1 MTTPR
6 LWCALLLGLQSAA
19 PAAPAPVEPI
29 GALLDAFKTHDVVG
43 LSAGE
48 SHGDV
53 RGPAF
58 VVSLI
63 RDPRFA
69 ATSIDIV
76 MENGN
81 SRYQAVMDRFTS
93 GDDVPY
99 AELRR
104 VWDDTTQP
112 QVTAGGG
119 EIPEIYR
126 ALREVNRTLPP
137 ARWHRALA
145 GDPPI
150 EWERVAT
157 PADFRTWLER
167 RDTNGADVVRR
178 EAIANGRHA
187 LLFYGAGHLQRRQQA
202 TNYVMTDPLAETVVS
217 LLAGAGAKTLVVT
230 TIGERD
236 AVRGWPVPSLAFIRG
251 TTLGAENVPQGSL
264 PRVSIRN
271 GAFVPIP
278 REQWMELRMEEQ
290 IDAVL
295 YLGPASTRRL
305 APLPASIC
313 ADRAF
318 VDVHLRRMAL
328 AGLPPSE
335 PARLK
340 SLCGLE

>member
-1 MTTPR
+1 MTR
-6 LWCALLLGLQSAA
+6 HGLWCALLVGLQSAA
-19 PAAPAPVEPI
+19 PAVPAPVEPI
-29 GALLDAFKTHDVVG
+29 GALLDAFKTYDVVG

-48 SHGDV
+48 GHGDV

-69 ATSIDIV
+69 ATSIDVV

-81 SRYQAVMDRFTS
+81 SRYQDVMDRFTS

-99 AELRR
+99 ADLRR

-112 QVTAGGG
+112 QVTTGDG
-119 EIPEIYR
+119 EIPEVYR
-126 ALREVNRTLPP
+126 ALRDVNRTLPP
-137 ARWHRALA
+137 ARWHRALL

-157 PADFRTWLER
+157 AADFRTWLER
-167 RDTNGADVVRR
+167 RDPSGADVVRR
-178 EAIANGRHA
+178 EAIAKGRHA
-187 LLFYGAGHLQRRQQA
+187 LLFYGSGHLQRRQQA
-202 TNYVMTDPLAETVVS
+202 TNYVMTNPLAETVVS
-217 LLAGAGAKTLVVT
+217 LLAGAGVKTLVVT

-264 PRVSIRN
+264 PRVSIQN

-278 REQWMELRMEEQ
+278 RDQWVELRMEEQ

-305 APLPASIC
+305 APPPTSIC
-313 ADRAF
+313 ADRAW
-318 VDVHLRRMAL
+318 VDVRLKRMAL
-328 AGLPPSE
+328 AGVPPSE
-335 PARLK
+335 AAQLK
-340 SLCGLE
+340 ALCHIE